1 MAIHSTA
8 RGRAAARQ
16 AASDLARALP
26 RVLWSYPRRNPVTFT
41 YLVLVCAGLLVLGR
55 LLPGPTADQI
65 KIAISTNPHNMAH
78 RPLTVLAASPLFAAT
93 DSGLLSHVVVIGGGV
108 GICMA
113 SLERRIGA
121 VRTIAIFILANT
133 FATAIATAIAAA
145 AIHSGRY
152 PAQWWNGYDYGISYG
167 VLAMAAAVTPMVPR
181 GWRLIWAALV
191 FAYPFVSAQ
200 WFGLLPNFAT
210 IGHEV
215 AAGFGLA
222 AGYFVVPRGAG
233 RISGS

>member
-78 RPLTVLAASPLFAAT
+78 RPLTVLATSPLFAAT

-121 VRTIAIFILANT
+121 VPIGFDRAQRRAGDFGIAVQ
-133 FATAIATAIAAA
+133 
-145 AIHSGRY
+145 HG
-152 PAQWWNGYDYGISYG
+152 D
-167 VLAMAAAVTPMVPR
+167 
-181 GWRLIWAALV
+181 
-191 FAYPFVSAQ
+191 
-200 WFGLLPNFAT
+200 
-210 IGHEV
+210 EV
-215 AAGFGLA
+215 ALLDDGNA
-222 AGYFVVPRGAG
+222 AHRFRFR
-233 RISGS
+233 RID